1 MRGRDGGYAL
11 VWGLALSTALVIVGG
26 AGLSLVGLAMAHL
39 RAGNAA
45 DLAAI
50 AAASASRDPCSA
62 AERMASANS
71 VELLECA
78 AVGSD
83 VFVRV
88 RVRVQA
94 PAIAQWLGSDR
105 LEVMSRAG
113 TL

>member
-11 VWGLALSTALVIVGG
+11 VWGLALSTALIIVGG

-45 DLAAI
+45 YLAAI
-50 AAASASRDPCSA
+50 AAVSASLDPCSA
-62 AERMASANS
+62 AERVANANS
-71 VELLECA
+71 AELLECD

-83 VFVRV
+83 VIV